1 MFIRYSNYGKNRYC
15 QIVESYRD
23 ENKKPKH
30 RIVMGL
36 GKVDENGVPL
46 DAGRLVALAAQINAA
61 CGVITKE
68 EAKSAKNKHKT
79 QERTGHHQ

>member
-23 ENKKPKH
+23 ESKKPKH
-30 RIVMGL
+30 RIIMGL

-46 DAGRLVALAAQINAA
+46 DAGRLADLAGQINVA
-61 CGVITKE
+61 CGIISKE
-68 EAKSAKNKHKT
+68 EAKRGKNKHKA
-79 QERTGHHQ
+79 

>member
-36 GKVDENGVPL
+36 GKVDEDGVPL
-46 DAGRLVALAAQINAA
+46 DAKRLIALAEQINVA
-61 CGVITKE
+61 CKVISKE
-68 EAKSAKNKHKT
+68 EVRHDKSKGKHKA
-79 QERTGHHQ
+79 

>member
-1 MFIRYSNYGKNRYC
+1 MFIRYSNYGKNKYC

-30 RIVMGL
+30 RIIMGL
-36 GKVDENGVPL
+36 GKVDEEGVPL
-46 DAGRLVALAAQINAA
+46 DAERLIALAAQINAA

-68 EAKSAKNKHKT
+68 EAKSAKGKHKT
-79 QERTGHHQ
+79 KECTEHHQ